1 MSKLGQRYIFPFHT
15 PLCSHAENFIS
26 LGIITTKII
35 LKVIPVLKTQCLAGM
50 ETVCVL
56 VARQRQYPY
65 VTYRS
70 SYFLRTIKD

>member
-35 LKVIPVLKTQCLAGM
+35 LKVIHVHKTSFH
-50 ETVCVL
+50 L
-56 VARQRQYPY
+56 VGILLDLSIVATGSHLL
-65 VTYRS
+65 VTNLQDIMKYM
-70 SYFLRTIKD
+70 K